1 MFQTLKGKIFL
12 TIGVMVASLI
22 ATEAYALIHLK
33 SVLLDGRRG
42 ELRSVVNAAYNVAN
56 DLQKQAAAGKIPV
69 EQAKKQAMAAIKQ
82 MRYGGKDGR
91 EGYFYIFDV
100 RGLQV
105 MSAGKPEN
113 DGSNRWDIKDKEG
126 NYTVRDIVGAPKD
139 GVAGEVYGITS
150 KPNSTVPVPKLQY
163 VMLLKEW
170 EWAIGSGVY
179 LDDVDQAFYS
189 VAQTSGAFIIVLL
202 IVITAFGL
210 VLARNILRQVGGE
223 PTEAIRL
230 MNAAAQGDLSIQ
242 MKQADEGSM
251 MASFGIMVGSIRE
264 VVQGIQGRTL
274 QLDGTIKEVSAE
286 AELVAGKAA
295 MQTDNTSAV
304 AAAIEQLAVSIGH
317 VSSSAIDTS
326 HTAEDSANQAKAQ
339 SGHVRQVSEDI
350 KGVADAVQ
358 DVSKRMSHLETSA
371 SQIGTIAASIK
382 DIAEQTNL
390 LALNAAIEAARAGEA
405 GRGFAVVA
413 DEVRKLAER
422 TAGATVEIE
431 TQLSAVRT
439 EAADAANAM
448 QNVLPKVAKG
458 VEASSQTVEAL
469 ETMRGNADH
478 ILISIKEVANAT
490 KEQTTAST
498 LVAQSVE
505 KITHMAEDTGV
516 STQRTLKLTRQVN
529 QISGELASLVQ
540 RFRLG

>member
-1 MFQTLKGKIFL
+1 FL
-12 TIGVMVASLI
+12 TIGVMLASLL
-22 ATEAYALIHLK
+22 ATEAYALVHLK

-42 ELRSVVNAAYNVAN
+42 ELHSVVNAAYNVAR
-56 DLQKQAAAGKIPV
+56 DFQQQAAAGKLPAD
-69 EQAKKQAMAAIKQ
+69 EAKKRAMAAIKQ

-100 RGLQV
+100 RGVQV
-105 MSAGKPEN
+105 MSGGKPEN

-126 NYTVRDIVGAPKD
+126 NYTVRDIVNAPKD
-139 GVAGEVYGITS
+139 GVSGEVYGITA
-150 KPNSTVPVPKLQY
+150 KPGSTLQVPKLQF

-179 LDDVDQAFYS
+179 LDDVDQEFYS
-189 VAQTSGAFIIVLL
+189 VARTSAAFIVVLL
-202 IVITAFGL
+202 ILITAFGL

-223 PTEAIRL
+223 PTEAIKL

-242 MKQADEGSM
+242 MRAAEEGSM
-251 MASFGIMVGSIRE
+251 MSSFGIMVAAIRD

-317 VSSSAIDTS
+317 VSTSASDTS
-326 HTAEDSANQAKAQ
+326 HTAEDSANQARQQ
-339 SGHVRQVSEDI
+339 SGHVRQVSDDI
-350 KGVADAVQ
+350 RGVADAVN
-358 DVSKRMSHLETSA
+358 DVSHRMSHLENSA

-422 TAGATVEIE
+422 TATATVEIE

-439 EAADAANAM
+439 EASDAAAAM
-448 QNVLPKVAKG
+448 QNVLPRVAKG
-458 VEASSQTVEAL
+458 VEASAQTVDAL
-469 ETMRGNADH
+469 ESMRQNADH
-478 ILISIKEVANAT
+478 ILVSIKEVANAT

-529 QISGELASLVQ
+529 QISSELSSLVQ
-540 RFRLG
+540 RFRLGG